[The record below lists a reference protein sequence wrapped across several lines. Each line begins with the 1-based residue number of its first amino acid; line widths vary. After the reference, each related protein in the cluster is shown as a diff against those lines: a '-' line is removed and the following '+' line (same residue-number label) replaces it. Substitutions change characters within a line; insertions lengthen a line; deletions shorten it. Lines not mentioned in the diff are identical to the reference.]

1 MSKRYQLFL
10 IVDYKEW
17 KANTII
23 PTIYS
28 ASGFVSGSRLYIL
41 IMASV
46 NGLGFF
52 ALCVTLV
59 SHSIEIV
66 HRNCKIGFGKGGCRN
81 SNTHYEDWRV
91 RRPEQRWWR
100 QPCCQ
105 TVKVHLSTPLRGCW
119 ARVERL
125 AVPLSNS
132 VTASL
137 WESAMCQ
144 QP

>member
-52 ALCVTLV
+52 ALCATLV
-59 SHSIEIV
+59 SQ
-66 HRNCKIGFGKGGCRN
+66 HRN
-81 SNTHYEDWRV
+81 
-91 RRPEQRWWR
+91 
-100 QPCCQ
+100 
-105 TVKVHLSTPLRGCW
+105 
-119 ARVERL
+119 
-125 AVPLSNS
+125 
-132 VTASL
+132 SL
-137 WESAMCQ
+137 
-144 QP
+144 